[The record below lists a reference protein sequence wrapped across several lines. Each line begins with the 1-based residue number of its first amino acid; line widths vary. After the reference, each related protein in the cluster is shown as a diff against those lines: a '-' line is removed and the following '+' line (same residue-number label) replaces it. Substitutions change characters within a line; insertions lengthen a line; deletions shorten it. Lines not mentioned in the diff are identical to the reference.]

1 MTNFLVIGSGVAG
14 LRAAIESANSGEV
27 LIITKGKVR
36 ESSTWRAQGGIAV
49 ALSEGDKPELH
60 MKDTL
65 KAGAGLCNKDA
76 VKVLVEEG
84 IPRVEELISWG
95 AKFDRENGHLSFT
108 MEAAHKIRRIIH
120 AMGDATGEEVHKTLM
135 HKAREIKNIK
145 FLEHTFL
152 VDLIIEEKECLGAL
166 IMTKNGKLKFI
177 SAAATILA
185 SGGSGQLYKNTTNP
199 TVATGDGLAAAY
211 SAGCKLQ
218 DMEFIQ
224 FHPTTLYLQ
233 SAPCF
238 LISESVRGEGGI
250 LRNSKGETFMSE
262 YHEMGDLAP
271 RDVVARAIYN
281 QMWRTKTNSVF
292 LDMKHLQNDFL
303 KRRFP
308 NIYLTCKEYNL
319 DITRDLIPV
328 RPAAHFLM
336 GGVKTNLETETNI
349 KRLFACG
356 EVASTGV
363 HGANRLASNSL
374 LEGLVF
380 GRRAGIF
387 STKYTGKAKKHHE
400 KSITNFQLRI
410 TNELTTSS
418 ARTCSGRPARQM
430 AGGACSTKAKQA
442 LPLQSIYEKRMS
454 LQRLMEKKAGII
466 RCGKSLKEATKKL
479 EEWDKI
485 SRTEPSSQEEFELQN
500 MVTVARLIT
509 SSALKREESRGA
521 HFRSDFPVTD
531 NKKWKKHII
540 TSLQKSADCSRARP

>member
-1 MTNFLVIGSGVAG
+1 MRNEVQFLVVGSGVAG
-14 LRAAIESANSGEV
+14 LRAAIESANAGEV
-27 LIITKGKVR
+27 LVITKGKVR

-49 ALSEGDKPELH
+49 ALSEGDEPELH

-65 KAGAGLCNKDA
+65 KAGVGLCNKDA

-84 IPRVEELISWG
+84 VQRAEELISWG

-120 AMGDATGEEVHKTLM
+120 AMGDATGEEIHKTLM
-135 HKAREIKNIK
+135 HKAQEIKNIK

-152 VDLIIEEKECLGAL
+152 IDLIIEEKECLGAL
-166 IMTKNGKLKFI
+166 IMTESGKQII
-177 SAAATILA
+177 SASATILA
-185 SGGSGQLYKNTTNP
+185 SGGTGQLYKNTTNP
-199 TVATGDGLAAAY
+199 EVATGDGLAIAY
-211 SAGCKLQ
+211 RAGCKLQ

-271 RDVVARAIYN
+271 RDVVSRAIYN
-281 QMWRTKTNSVF
+281 QMWKTGTNSVF
-292 LDMKHLQNDFL
+292 LDMKHLPHDFL
-303 KRRFP
+303 KSRFP

-336 GGVKTNLETETNI
+336 GGIKTNLKAETNI

-363 HGANRLASNSL
+363 HGTNRLASNSL

-387 STKYTGKAKKHHE
+387 STKHTGKLKKHHE
-400 KSITNFQLRI
+400 KLITNFQLRI
-410 TNELTTSS
+410 TNELTTSLV
-418 ARTCSGRPARQM
+418 RTCSGRPARHL

-442 LPLQSIYEKRMS
+442 LPLQSIYEKRKS
-454 LQRLMEKKAGII
+454 LRELMEKKAGII
-466 RCGKSLKEATKKL
+466 RCGKSLKEAIKKL

-485 SRTEPSSQEEFELQN
+485 LRIELSSQEEFELQN
-500 MVTVARLIT
+500 MVTAAQLIT

-521 HFRSDFPVTD
+521 HFRSDFPSTD
-531 NKKWKKHII
+531 DKKWKKHII
-540 TSLQKSADCSRARP
+540 SSL

>member
-14 LRAAIESANSGEV
+14 LRAAIESANAGEV
-27 LIITKGKVR
+27 LVITKGKVR

-49 ALSEGDKPELH
+49 ALSEGDEPELH

-65 KAGAGLCNKDA
+65 KAGVGLCNRDA

-84 IPRVEELISWG
+84 VPRAEELISWG

-120 AMGDATGEEVHKTLM
+120 AMGDATGEEIHKTLM
-135 HKAREIKNIK
+135 HKAQEIKNIK

-152 VDLIIEEKECLGAL
+152 IDLIIEEKECLGAL
-166 IMTKNGKLKFI
+166 IMTESGKQII
-177 SAAATILA
+177 SASATILA
-185 SGGSGQLYKNTTNP
+185 SGGTGQLYKNTTNP
-199 TVATGDGLAAAY
+199 EVATGDGLAIAY
-211 SAGCKLQ
+211 RAGCKLQ

-224 FHPTTLYLQ
+224 FHPTTLYIQ

-281 QMWRTKTNSVF
+281 QMWRTRTNSVF
-292 LDMKHLQNDFL
+292 LDMRHMPHDFL
-303 KRRFP
+303 KSRFP

-319 DITRDLIPV
+319 DITKDLIPV
-328 RPAAHFLM
+328 KPAAHFLM

-356 EVASTGV
+356 EVASIGV

-380 GRRAGIF
+380 GRRAGVF
-387 STKYTGKAKKHHE
+387 STKYTGKLKKFSSSYHYEYLE
-400 KSITNFQLRI
+400 KKSSYKEIHGKETGVNKKIDFQKMR
-410 TNELTTSS
+410 
-418 ARTCSGRPARQM
+418 
-430 AGGACSTKAKQA
+430 K
-442 LPLQSIYEKRMS
+442 S

-466 RCGKSLKEATKKL
+466 RCGKSLKEAIKKL

-485 SRTEPSSQEEFELQN
+485 LRIGTSSQEEFELQN

-531 NKKWKKHII
+531 DKKWKKHII
-540 TSLQKSADCSRARP
+540 TSL